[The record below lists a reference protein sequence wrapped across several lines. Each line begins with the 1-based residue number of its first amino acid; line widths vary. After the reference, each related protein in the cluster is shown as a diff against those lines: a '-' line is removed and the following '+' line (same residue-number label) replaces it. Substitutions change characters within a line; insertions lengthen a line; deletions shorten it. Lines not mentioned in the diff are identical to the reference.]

1 MRAAW
6 AALVLVMAGP
16 ASAGTLA
23 DGFANPPPEARP
35 LVRWWWFGGHV
46 ESSEIVREIKAMKA
60 GGFGGFELQ
69 PVYPLSVDGNT
80 PYLSDDFLKAVR
92 LANDTGRAEG
102 LRVDLTLGSGW
113 PYGGPHI
120 TPDLASAHIR
130 VASLPA
136 GDAGNVALPALAPG
150 EKRIAAF
157 AGADL
162 ASAAPVAI
170 SGDHIA
176 AAKGITVFLFIQSPT
191 GQQVKRPT
199 VGAEGNVLDHM
210 NAEAVQTHLHAVADR
225 LMTAF
230 DQPPTTVFSDSLEVY
245 GADWT
250 GDLLPEF
257 KKRRGYDLTPLLP
270 ALFTDRPDS
279 ANVRRD
285 WGLTL
290 QELVEERYLR
300 PVETWARAHNTKFR
314 AQVYGFPPVALSSQ
328 ALIDLPEGEGADWR
342 RFTTTRWASS
352 ANHAYGNPVTSAESW
367 TWLHAGAFRATPL
380 DIKAEAD
387 TLMLEGVNQFVAHGW
402 PYSPPEAGEPGWAF
416 YAAAVF
422 NDHNPW
428 WHVMP
433 DVTRYLTRMSYLLRQ
448 GEPVA
453 DVAIF
458 LPEDDA
464 LAHITPGKATINGQM
479 DAYVTP
485 GLTAQILDAGYNFDY
500 VDAATI
506 AAKGVGHRV
515 LLLPKVSR
523 IDSDT
528 YKAINDF
535 AQHGGIVVAVDR
547 LPDTGTGQVDAE
559 ADAQSVRFTSAALFG
574 PGVGSGR
581 QVAEAEL
588 GKTLKSLTPPD
599 LGGAP
604 TGVGF
609 VHRKLG
615 DGDLYFVAN
624 TSNQAATLTPRFRAG
639 SAAGQSWDA
648 RTGAIHRWTP
658 GQNVTLAPY
667 ESRVFV
673 FGKAASAP
681 AIKTATIKAQRKALT
696 GGWTVAFKDKPAHAV
711 TALSSWSDNSDT
723 AHYSGTAIYSRDI
736 VLSRNDIASGLTA
749 LDFGPGAAVVPHGKA
764 PGTQALLDPP
774 VRETA
779 EVYINGKRAGSVW
792 SAPFTVSLKGLV
804 HAGSNHLEIRVSNTA
819 INELAGRP
827 KTDYSALKARYGER
841 FTAQGMDNLQPLP
854 SGLLTAPALV
864 TE

>member
-1 MRAAW
+1 MRPLWLAASLL
-6 AALVLVMAGP
+6 ALAGP
-16 ASAGTLA
+16 AGAGTLA
-23 DGFANPPPEARP
+23 EGFANPPPEARP

-46 ESSEIVREIKAMKA
+46 ESGEIVREIKAMKV

-80 PYLSDDFLKAVR
+80 PYLSDAFLKAVR

-130 VASLPA
+130 VVNLPGG
-136 GDAGNVALPALAPG
+136 GDVALPALAPG

-157 AGADL
+157 SGADL
-162 ASAAPVAI
+162 ASAQPMAI
-170 SGDHIA
+170 SGDHVT
-176 AAKGITVFLFIQSPT
+176 AAKGTTVFLFVQSPT

-199 VGAEGNVLDHM
+199 VGAEGLVLDHM

-230 DQPPTTVFSDSLEVY
+230 DPPPTTVFSDSLEVY

-257 KKRRGYDLTPLLP
+257 KKRRGYDLAPLLP

-279 ANVRRD
+279 LDVRRD

-290 QELVEERYLR
+290 QELVEERYLK
-300 PVETWARAHNTKFR
+300 PVEAWAEAHHTKFR

-328 ALIDLPEGEGADWR
+328 SLIDLPEGEGADWR
-342 RFTTTRWASS
+342 RFTTTRWAAS

-428 WHVMP
+428 WGVMP
-433 DVTRYLTRMSYLLRQ
+433 DVTRYLTRMSFLLRQ

-479 DAYVTP
+479 DSYVTP
-485 GLTAQILDAGYNFDY
+485 GLTAQILDAGYAFDY
-500 VDAATI
+500 VDTASI
-506 AAKGVGHRV
+506 RAKGVGHHV
-515 LLLPKVSR
+515 LILPKVSR
-523 IDSDT
+523 IDPEA
-528 YKAINDF
+528 YKAIADF
-535 AQHGGIVVAVDR
+535 AQKGGIVIAVDH
-547 LPDTGTGQVDAE
+547 LPDMGLGLADAE
-559 ADAQSVRFTSAALFG
+559 ADAQSVRFTSGALFG

-588 GKTLKSLTPPD
+588 GKALKALTPPD
-599 LGGAP
+599 LAGAP
-604 TGVGF
+604 AGVGF
-609 VHRKLG
+609 VHRKLP

-624 TSNQAATLTPRFRAG
+624 TTNQTVTMAPGFRAG
-639 SAAGQSWDA
+639 TAAGQSWDA
-648 RTGAIHRWTP
+648 RSGTVSRFAP
-658 GQNVTLAPY
+658 GQKVILAPY

-673 FGKAASAP
+673 FGKSASAP
-681 AIKTATIKAQRKALT
+681 AVRAATVKAHRKTLT
-696 GGWTVAFKDKPAHAV
+696 GGWSVAFKDQPAHSL
-711 TALSSWSDNSDT
+711 TAFSSWSSNPST
-723 AHYSGTAIYSRDI
+723 AHYSGTAIYSRD
-736 VLSRNDIASGLTA
+736 VALSRNDIASGLTA
-749 LDFGPGAAVVPHGKA
+749 LDFGPGAVVVPHGKV
-764 PGTQALLDPP
+764 PGTQAFLDPP

-779 EVYINGKRAGSVW
+779 EVYVNGKRAGSVW

-804 HAGSNHLEIRVSNTA
+804 HPGHNSLEIRVSNTA
-819 INELAGRP
+819 INTLSGKP
-827 KTDYSALKARYGER
+827 KPDYSALKAKYGER
-841 FTAQGMDNLQPLP
+841 FQAQGMDNLQPLP
-854 SGLLTAPALV
+854 SGLLTTPSLV

>member
-6 AALVLVMAGP
+6 LALLLAVAAPAG
-16 ASAGTLA
+16 AGTLA
-23 DGFANPPPEARP
+23 DGFASPPPEARP

-69 PVYPLSVDGNT
+69 PVYPLSVEGNT

-130 VASLPA
+130 MVSLTNDT
-136 GDAGNVALPALAPG
+136 GDVALPALTAG
-150 EKRIAAF
+150 EQRVAAF

-162 ASAAPVAI
+162 ASAQPVAI
-170 SGDHIA
+170 TGDHVT
-176 AAKGITVFLFIQSPT
+176 AAKGTTVFLFVQSPT

-199 VGAEGNVLDHM
+199 VGAEGYVLDHM

-230 DQPPTTVFSDSLEVY
+230 AEPPAAVFSDSLEVY

-250 GDLLPEF
+250 GDLLAEF
-257 KKRRGYDLTPLLP
+257 KKRRGYDLAPLLP
-270 ALFTDRPDS
+270 ALFTNRPDS

-290 QELVEERYLR
+290 QELVEDRYLK
-300 PVETWARAHNTKFR
+300 PVEAWAKAHDTKFR
-314 AQVYGFPPVALSSQ
+314 AQIYGFPPVALSSQ
-328 ALIDLPEGEGADWR
+328 RLIDLPEGEGADWR

-428 WHVMP
+428 WGVMP

-464 LAHITPGKATINGQM
+464 LAHITPDKATINGQM

-500 VDAATI
+500 VDTASI
-506 AAKGVGHRV
+506 AAKGIGHRV
-515 LLLPKVSR
+515 LILPKVTR
-523 IDSDT
+523 LDADSQ
-528 YKAINDF
+528 KAIADF
-535 AQHGGIVVAVDR
+535 AQKGGIVLSVDSGT
-547 LPDTGTGQVDAE
+547 TGRQIAE
-559 ADAQSVRFTSAALFG
+559 AK
-574 PGVGSGR
+574 VG
-581 QVAEAEL
+581 E
-588 GKTLKSLTPPD
+588 TLKSLTPPD
-599 LGGAP
+599 VSGAP
-604 TGVGF
+604 QGVGF
-609 VHRKLG
+609 VHRKLA

-624 TSNQAATLTPRFRAG
+624 TSNQTVTMTPAFRAATPVA
-639 SAAGQSWDA
+639 QQWDA
-648 RTGAIHRWTP
+648 RTGTVRRWTP

-673 FGKAASAP
+673 FGAAASAP
-681 AIKTATIKAQRKALT
+681 ATRTAAVKAQHKVLA
-696 GGWTVAFKDKPAHAV
+696 GGWTIALADNPAHPV
-711 TALSSWSDNSDT
+711 TALSSWTDNSDT
-723 AHYSGTAIYSRDI
+723 AHYSGTAIYSRDV
-736 VLSRNDIASGLTA
+736 VLSRNDIAAGLTA
-749 LDFGPGAAVVPHGKA
+749 LDFGSGTVVVPQGKV
-764 PGTQALLDPP
+764 PGTQAFLDSP
-774 VRETA
+774 VREIA
-779 EVYINGKRAGSVW
+779 EVFVDGKRAGSVW

-804 HAGSNHLEIRVSNTA
+804 HPGTNHIEIRVSNTA

-827 KTDYSALKARYGER
+827 KADYSALKAKYGER

-854 SGLLTAPALV
+854 SGLLSAPALV

>member
-1 MRAAW
+1 MRAGLV
-6 AALVLVMAGP
+6 ALLLAMATP
-16 ASAGTLA
+16 AGAETLA

-46 ESSEIVREIKAMKA
+46 ESGEIVREIKAMKA

-130 VASLPA
+130 MVSLPV
-136 GDAGNVALPALAPG
+136 GDGNVALPALAAG

-157 AGADL
+157 TGTDL
-162 ASAAPVAI
+162 ASAQPVAM
-170 SGDHIA
+170 SGDRVA
-176 AAKGITVFLFIQSPT
+176 APKGTTVFLFVQSPT

-210 NAEAVQTHLHAVADR
+210 NAEAVQTHLRAVADR

-230 DQPPTTVFSDSLEVY
+230 DTPPTTVFSDSLEVY

-250 GDLLPEF
+250 DDLLPEF
-257 KKRRGYDLTPLLP
+257 KKRRGYDLEPLLP

-279 ANVRRD
+279 AAVRRD

-290 QELVEERYLR
+290 QELVEERYLK
-300 PVETWARAHNTKFR
+300 PVEAWAKAHNTRFR

-328 ALIDLPEGEGADWR
+328 NLIDLPEGEGADWR

-352 ANHAYGNPVTSAESW
+352 ANHIYGNPVTSAESW

-387 TLMLEGVNQFVAHGW
+387 TLMLQGVNQFVAHGW

-428 WHVMP
+428 WGVMP

-453 DVAIF
+453 DVAIL

-479 DAYVTP
+479 DNYVTP
-485 GLTAQILDAGYNFDY
+485 GLTAQILDAGYTFDY
-500 VDAATI
+500 VDTASI
-506 AAKGVGHRV
+506 QAKGVRHRV
-515 LLLPKVSR
+515 LILPKVAR
-523 IDSDT
+523 IDPHT
-528 YKAINDF
+528 YKTIADF
-535 AQHGGIVVAVDR
+535 AQKGGIVVAVDR
-547 LPDTGTGQVDAE
+547 LPDTGLGLTDAE
-559 ADAQSVRFTSAALFG
+559 ADAQSVRFTSGALFG
-574 PGVGSGR
+574 PGAGSGR

-588 GKTLKSLTPPD
+588 GKTLKALTPPD
-599 LGGAP
+599 LSGAP
-604 TGVGF
+604 IGVGF
-609 VHRKLG
+609 VHRKLA

-624 TSNQAATLTPRFRAG
+624 TTNQPVTMTPKFRAG
-639 SAAGQSWDA
+639 TAAGQSWDA
-648 RTGAIHRWTP
+648 RTGMAHRWMQ
-658 GQNVTLAPY
+658 GQKVALAPY

-673 FGKAASAP
+673 FGQAASAP
-681 AIKTATIKAQRKALT
+681 VLKTAAVRAQRKTLA
-696 GGWTVAFKDKPAHAV
+696 GGWSVAFKDQPAHSA
-711 TALSSWSDNSDT
+711 TALMSWTDNSDT

-736 VLSRNDIASGLTA
+736 VLSRNDIAAGMTA
-749 LDFGPGAAVVPHGKA
+749 LDFGPGTVVVPHGKV
-764 PGTQALLDPP
+764 PGTQAFLDSP

-779 EVYINGKRAGSVW
+779 EVYVNGRRAGSVW
-792 SAPFTVSLKGLV
+792 SAPFRVSLKGLI
-804 HAGSNHLEIRVSNTA
+804 HPGHNTLEIRVSNTA
-819 INELAGRP
+819 INALAGRP
-827 KTDYSALKARYGER
+827 RADYSALKAKYGER
-841 FTAQGMDNLQPLP
+841 FQAQGMDNLQPLP
-854 SGLLTAPALV
+854 SGLLTAPSLV

>member
-1 MRAAW
+1 MRAGW
-6 AALVLVMAGP
+6 AALLLALAGP
-16 ASAGTLA
+16 AGAGTLA
-23 DGFANPPPEARP
+23 GGFANPPPEARP
-35 LVRWWWFGGHV
+35 MVRWWWFGGHV
-46 ESSEIVREIKAMKA
+46 ESDETLREIKAMKA

-69 PVYPLSVDGNT
+69 PVYPLALDGNL
-80 PYLSDDFLKAVR
+80 PYLSDAFLKAVR
-92 LANDTGRAEG
+92 LASDTGRAEG

-113 PYGGPHI
+113 PYGGPHV
-120 TPDLASAHIR
+120 TLDLASAHIR
-130 VASLPA
+130 VVSLPA
-136 GDAGNVALPALAPG
+136 GDSGDVTLPALTAG

-157 AGADL
+157 AGPDL
-162 ASAAPVAI
+162 ASAAPLAM
-170 SGDHIA
+170 SGDHVT
-176 AAKGITVFLFIQSPT
+176 AAKGATVFLFVQSPT

-199 VGAEGNVLDHM
+199 VGAEGYVLDHM

-230 DQPPTTVFSDSLEVY
+230 AEPPYAVFSDSLEVY

-257 KKRRGYDLTPLLP
+257 RKRRGYDLAPLLP

-290 QELVEERYLR
+290 QELVEERYLK
-300 PVETWARAHNTKFR
+300 PVEAWAKAHDTKFR

-342 RFTTTRWASS
+342 RFTSTRWASS
-352 ANHAYGNPVTSAESW
+352 ANHISGNPVTSAESW

-428 WHVMP
+428 WGVMP

-453 DVAIF
+453 DIAIF

-479 DAYVTP
+479 DGYVTP
-485 GLTAQILDAGYNFDY
+485 GLTEQILDAGYNFDY
-500 VDAATI
+500 VDAASI
-506 AAKGVGHRV
+506 RARGIGHNV
-515 LLLPKVSR
+515 LILPKVTRLDAESQ
-523 IDSDT
+523 
-528 YKAINDF
+528 KAIADF
-535 AQHGGIVVAVDR
+535 AQKGGIVLSVDS
-547 LPDTGTGQVDAE
+547 T
-559 ADAQSVRFTSAALFG
+559 AA
-574 PGVGSGR
+574 GR
-581 QVAEAEL
+581 QITETKVGE
-588 GKTLKSLTPPD
+588 TLTSLTPPD
-599 LGGAP
+599 VSGAP
-604 TGVGF
+604 QGVGF
-609 VHRKLG
+609 VHRKLAG
-615 DGDLYFVAN
+615 GDLYFVAN
-624 TSNQAATLTPRFRAG
+624 TTNQPVTMTPTFRAATP
-639 SAAGQSWDA
+639 SAQAWDA
-648 RTGAIHRWTP
+648 RTGTVRSWTP
-658 GQNVTLAPY
+658 GQKVTLAPY

-673 FGKAASAP
+673 FGQAASAP
-681 AIKTATIKAQRKALT
+681 AIKTATVKARRKVLN
-696 GGWTVAFKDKPAHAV
+696 GGWRVAFKDQPAHPAAV
-711 TALSSWSDNSDT
+711 LSSWTDNPDT
-723 AHYSGTAIYSRDI
+723 AHYSGTAIYSRD
-736 VLSRNDIASGLTA
+736 VALSRNDIASGLTT
-749 LDFGPGAAVVPHGKA
+749 LDFGPGTVVVPHGRS

-774 VRETA
+774 VREAA
-779 EVYINGKRAGSVW
+779 EIYVDGKRAGSVW

-804 HAGSNHLEIRVSNTA
+804 HPGTNHIEIRVSNTA

-827 KTDYSALKARYGER
+827 KPDYSALKAKYGER

-854 SGLLTAPALV
+854 SGLLSAPALV
-864 TE
+864 TEP